1 MRWILTLTA
10 ANLRLN
16 YLNESF
22 ALANTLLVKLGNDK
36 EIAATQARELQLA
49 AERHRAKADEL
60 LYVSDMQQAGAALR
74 SGDMRRL
81 MSLLERHRPQE
92 RVETFQGG
100 EWEFLRRQ
108 GRMAHRLI
116 ARGTQAIYFTCLS
129 PNGQCLATAG
139 KDAVIRVYDSESSEF
154 LFSIDTHQIEVNGL
168 AFSPD
173 GSTLASAGD
182 DGTIGLWGVDWK
194 QSTASHLR
202 SIKAHPHQVFN
213 VLYAHDGR
221 TLISAG
227 RDTVIRLW
235 DAKTGRP
242 AVCSMDIAIQR
253 VRSRFIPRAGGLAL
267 RATRVR

>member
-1 MRWILTLTA
+1 MGIPPA
-10 ANLRLN
+10 
-16 YLNESF
+16 
-22 ALANTLLVKLGNDK
+22 
-36 EIAATQARELQLA
+36 
-49 AERHRAKADEL
+49 
-60 LYVSDMQQAGAALR
+60 
-74 SGDMRRL
+74 
-81 MSLLERHRPQE
+81 
-92 RVETFQGG
+92 
-100 EWEFLRRQ
+100 Q

-194 QSTASHLR
+194 QLTASHLR

-235 DAKTGRP
+235 DAKTGQP
-242 AVCSMDIAIQR
+242 AGVLDGHRDTAGSIPLHPAGRWIGSAGHEGEVIVWDLGSRTIVRR
-253 VRSRFIPRAGGLAL
+253 VQAGGKPLLSIDFSSDGGLFAASTGAQTSGFGGCRL
-267 RATRVR
+267 GSARTRSTSSTTPSESPSCQGARRS